1 MVAGLAALIFSLNP
15 NLTNSQ
21 VVGLIQK
28 NATDLGAAGFDQY
41 FGWGRINVYKSLLAA
56 KGSSTTVDVTRPSTS
71 ITSPIYGATVRGR
84 VTVTA
89 SATDNVGVTK
99 VELYIDGKYFA
110 TDTTASYSFLW
121 NTTNT
126 ATQIIL

>member
-1 MVAGLAALIFSLNP
+1 M
-15 NLTNSQ
+15 
-21 VVGLIQK
+21 
-28 NATDLGAAGFDQY
+28 
-41 FGWGRINVYKSLLAA
+41 
-56 KGSSTTVDVTRPSTS
+56 
-71 ITSPIYGATVRGR
+71 TSPIYGATVRGS

-121 NTTNT
+121 NTTKYSNANHT
-126 ATQIIL
+126 LMTKAYDAAGNAGSSSTNCYRQELNLARYFETRMLFSFW